1 LPEIEF
7 LTSAPARSGRAIK
20 VNRGQDGLI
29 FIADMPVIAG
39 KVNNKKVYPFS
50 NF

>member
-1 LPEIEF
+1 MSRIRISNF
-7 LTSAPARSGRAIK
+7 STSRSGGTIK

-39 KVNNKKVYPFS
+39 KVNNKKVYPSS